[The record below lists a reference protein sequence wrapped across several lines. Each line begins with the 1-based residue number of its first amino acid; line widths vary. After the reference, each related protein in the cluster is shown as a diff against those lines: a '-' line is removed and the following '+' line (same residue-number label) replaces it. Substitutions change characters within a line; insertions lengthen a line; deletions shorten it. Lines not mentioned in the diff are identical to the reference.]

1 MLLVARMWTL
11 GFWIKKV
18 VKSFKWDLRGH
29 INRVTEDSGVESKVD
44 YDSLAQ
50 GVSEKKNIHK

>member
-1 MLLVARMWTL
+1 MIKKLFGICQAKDGC

-29 INRVTEDSGVESKVD
+29 INRVTEDSGVEGHLICGD
-44 YDSLAQ
+44 Q
-50 GVSEKKNIHK
+50 EVSRYKF